1 MTDARAREATKE
13 GEAGKDG
20 MKVLRDEAKK
30 AEAPPPP
37 KRVLKR
43 ANELVREAAGLIKKK
58 KKKVDPA
65 VATEV
70 QAQLDVVRGLAA
82 DKKAA
87 LADSG
92 PLLKASIELD
102 QGLQKHYGQ
111 WRKSQLR
118 ELVEAILW
126 ALALAGFIKFFLIEA
141 FSIPSASMYPT
152 LEIGDHLFINKVGY
166 GLYVPFSSKRMISWS
181 QPDRGDII
189 VFVYRYPE
197 PDHPSPLLTPTFETD
212 RMDGEDFIKRV
223 IGLPGDRVRLEDHRI
238 ILNGQPIQTESLGRQ
253 QCAIFGGGDNDRR
266 PTDHCECELQR
277 ETIEDESWVSQ
288 HFVGPGCASPS
299 NSRWPRERPTTLPY
313 IGSKDKNPDYPD
325 VVVPEGHVFVMGDN
339 RDASKD
345 GRFWGFV
352 PFNRIKG
359 KAFVI
364 WLNTGDMGRFGTWLD

>member
-1 MTDARAREATKE
+1 MTDARAREASKE

-20 MKVLRDEAKK
+20 MKALRDEAQK
-30 AEAPPPP
+30 ADAPPPP
-37 KRVLKR
+37 KRVWKR
-43 ANELVREAAGLIKKK
+43 AQELVREAAGLIKKK
-58 KKKVDPA
+58 RKKVDPA
-65 VATEV
+65 VAAEV
-70 QAQLDVVRGLAA
+70 QRQVDAVRELAA

-102 QGLQKHYGQ
+102 QGLQRHYGQ

-166 GLYVPFSSKRMISWS
+166 GVYVPFSSKRMISWS

-277 ETIEDESWVSQ
+277 ETIEDESWITQ
-288 HFVGPGCASPS
+288 HFVGPGCGSPA
-299 NSRWPRERPTTLPY
+299 NSKWPRERPTTLPY
-313 IGSKDKNPDYPD
+313 IGSKDKNPDYPE

-352 PFNRIKG
+352 PFDRIKG

-364 WLNTGDMGRFGTWLD
+364 WLNTGDMSRFGTWLD